1 METKLI
7 LCDTNIFIAW
17 FRGDKDTLTRLET
30 IGLENLLIPSV
41 TIMELFK
48 GIRNEHV
55 AANTNTDENNFQQHV
70 SSISP
75 LKTNYLLMK

>member
-1 METKLI
+1 
-7 LCDTNIFIAW
+7 
-17 FRGDKDTLTRLET
+17 
-30 IGLENLLIPSV
+30 
-41 TIMELFK
+41 MELFQ